1 MSFYKYDPMISPV
14 RTFVGLANY
23 GAIYESEILQ
33 ISLKNTVIFT
43 VASVGFEFIFSLFI
57 ALLLAGV
64 TRAIRLVL
72 TLLLMPM
79 MIPDVVTTLGW
90 KYIFSP
96 QIGVLNYILGLQ
108 LPWLANGQWAMASVV
123 IADVWKNMVYIWII
137 LYAGLLSIP
146 TDILESLEVE
156 GASAWQKFR
165 FVKFPLLV
173 PFVFFALTVRTID
186 AFTKVFVVVQLLTG
200 GGPGVATLMLP
211 ISIYNSAVG
220 TFQWGSAA
228 ALSNVALLISLV
240 FLLFYSIILM
250 RGRQ

>member
-1 MSFYKYDPMISPV
+1 MSFYEYNPMISPV

-23 GAIYESEILQ
+23 GEIYESEILQ
-33 ISLKNTVIFT
+33 ISLTNTVIFT
-43 VASVGFEFIFSLFI
+43 AASVGIEFLLSLLI
-57 ALLLAGV
+57 ALLLVGV
-64 TRAIRLVL
+64 RRAIRVALS
-72 TLLLMPM
+72 LLLIPM

-96 QIGVLNYILGLQ
+96 QIGVLNYILGIQ

-123 IADVWKNMVYIWII
+123 IADVWKNMVYVWII
-137 LYAGLLSIP
+137 LYAGILSIP
-146 TDILESLEVE
+146 VDIFESLEVD

-173 PFVFFALTVRTID
+173 PFIFFALTVRTID

-220 TFQWGSAA
+220 TFKWGSAA
-228 ALSNVALLISLV
+228 ALSNFALLLSLV
-240 FLLFYSIILM
+240 FLFFYSVVLM
-250 RGRQ
+250 RGRR